1 MIESS
6 DLTLTSDL
14 NLLSARFRE
23 RGGTDPAI
31 VFDTRIDRPSRHGAS
46 PALDRH
52 IKHQALMRAYQ
63 GRYVVLPTHGS
74 AKDNIVERLQ
84 SHYEPSALAHA
95 DAVRREL
102 ELELVEPRLPEAR
115 AASAGV
121 DCRSYVGRLL
131 PTIRDSEPG
140 AFIAFCEASPHREHH
155 YRNFLIQSSA
165 DLLAESSASALGVI
179 GEYGEPQSALF
190 RILIDEFGYGE
201 HGKKHSVLY
210 RNTLRSWGLP
220 DEYNGF
226 WHLLDTVSLEL
237 HNTIHYLFQN
247 PRNFF
252 RQIGFL
258 LYAET
263 SYQKS
268 TGDHYRY
275 LRRHHPRVDAA
286 YFGEHAHIDIHHTA
300 MVVDEVV
307 APMVSRWG
315 DSVGDEIVLGAEL
328 TRLAFARA
336 DAHLTA
342 LGKALDEGARQG
354 KVRFGLDDRAVP
366 DHALATPDLV
376 DPHART
382 EPLQIGGIG
391 VVTDASLFASLP
403 TGTTGRELA

>member
-1 MIESS
+1 MNLAS
-6 DLTLTSDL
+6 DIPK
-14 NLLSARFRE
+14 LSARFSE
-23 RGGTDPAI
+23 RAGDRPLV
-31 VFDTRIDRPSRHGAS
+31 VFDSRIDSPNGHGSS
-46 PALDRH
+46 PALDLH
-52 IKHQALMRAYQ
+52 IRHQALMRAYQ
-63 GRYVVLPTHGS
+63 GRYVLLPTRDG
-74 AKDNIVERLQ
+74 ADEDIVDRLQ
-84 SHYEPSALAHA
+84 RHYDPDALAHA

-102 ELELVEPRLPEAR
+102 EVALIEPMVPEAR
-115 AASAGV
+115 AAAEGV
-121 DCRSYVGRLL
+121 DCRTYVERLL

-140 AFIAFCEASPHREHH
+140 SFIAFCETSPNREHH

-179 GEYGEPQSALF
+179 GEFGEAQSALF

-210 RNTLRSWGLP
+210 RNTLRSWGLA

-275 LRRHHPRVDAA
+275 LRKHHPRVDAT

-300 MVVDEVV
+300 MVIDEVV

-315 DSVGDEIVLGAEL
+315 DKAGDEIVLGAEL

-342 LGKALDEGARQG
+342 LGKALDEASMQG
-354 KVRFGLDDRAVP
+354 KVRFGLDERAVP
-366 DHALATPDLV
+366 DHALVTPDLIHRRS
-376 DPHART
+376 DASA
-382 EPLQIGGIG
+382 LQVGGIG
-391 VVTDASLFASLP
+391 AITDGSLFASLP
-403 TGTTGRELA
+403 AGTTGRELA

>member
-1 MIESS
+1 MNLSS
-6 DLTLTSDL
+6 DLPR
-14 NLLSARFRE
+14 LSARFSE
-23 RGGTDPAI
+23 RAGAFPPT
-31 VFDTRIDRPSRHGAS
+31 VFDTRIDSPNGKGSS
-46 PALDRH
+46 PALDLH
-52 IKHQALMRAYQ
+52 IRHQALMRAYQ
-63 GRYVVLPTHGS
+63 GRYVLLPTQDGV
-74 AKDNIVERLQ
+74 KEDIVARLNR
-84 SHYEPSALAHA
+84 HYDPEALAHA

-102 ELELVEPRLPEAR
+102 EIALIEPMIPGAR
-115 AASAGV
+115 AEANGV
-121 DCRSYVGRLL
+121 DCRTYVERLL

-140 AFIAFCEASPHREHH
+140 QFVRFCETSPNREHH

-179 GEYGEPQSALF
+179 GEYGETQSALF

-210 RNTLRSWGLP
+210 RNTLRSFGLR
-220 DEYNGF
+220 DEYNSF

-275 LRRHHPRVDAA
+275 LRKHHPRVDAT

-307 APMVSRWG
+307 SPMVSRWG
-315 DSVGDEIVLGAEL
+315 DKVGNEIVLGAEL

-336 DAHLTA
+336 DAHLTK
-342 LGKALDEGARQG
+342 LGRALDDAAVQG
-354 KVRFGLDDRAVP
+354 KVRFGLDDRSLP
-366 DHALATPDLV
+366 EHALATPDLV
-376 DPHART
+376 DPQSHV

-391 VVTDASLFASLP
+391 IVADASLFASLP
-403 TGTTGRELA
+403 SGTTGRELA